1 MNVQRS
7 VLVYEQAM
15 KSDATKKSYFF
26 QLNKFKKYYHIKD
39 FDSLLTI
46 DPKKLQIMLEDYLFR
61 LKDTQASSSIQTAF
75 YAIELFFSMNDMM
88 LNFKKIRKMFPP
100 LQKRTGMAAY
110 TTEDIQKILD
120 TTSSRKHKA
129 LVHFL
134 ASSGV
139 RIGAVTDLKLKHL
152 EDMEFGCKSVLV
164 YADEREEYPTFLTP
178 EAVTVLND
186 YFDERRKSGEFLTDE
201 SPVFAS
207 RHRLTRHTRINP
219 LTEGAA
225 IGIIYRLAT
234 RAETR
239 RKKQTQNRYNIQGA
253 HGFRKRFN
261 TILKSNNDV
270 NPNLAEKLMGHST
283 SIRLDNSYLIPSKK
297 RLFTEFVK
305 VIPELSISESV
316 RLKMNNDTLAK
327 KLEEFE
333 SNRDVRLQELET
345 KLNQVKQLLEQHNLN
360 G

>member
-1 MNVQRS
+1 MIVQRS

-46 DPKKLQIMLEDYLFR
+46 DPKKLQVMLEDYLFR
-61 LKDTQASSSIQTAF
+61 LKKASSSIQTAF

-100 LQKRTGMAAY
+100 LEKRTGMAAY
-110 TTEDIQKILD
+110 ITEDIQKILD
-120 TTSSRKHKA
+120 VTSSKKHKA
-129 LVHFL
+129 LIHFL

-139 RIGAVTDLKLKHL
+139 RIGAIPDLKLKHL

-164 YADEREEYPTFLTP
+164 YADECEEYTTFLTP
-178 EAVTVLND
+178 EATTSLND
-186 YFDERRKSGEFLTDE
+186 YFDERRKNGEFIVDD

-207 RHRLTRHTRINP
+207 RHRLTQHTRINP

-225 IGIIYRLAT
+225 IGIMYRLAT

-239 RKKQTQNRYNIQGA
+239 RKKQTQNRYNI
-253 HGFRKRFN
+253 
-261 TILKSNNDV
+261 
-270 NPNLAEKLMGHST
+270 
-283 SIRLDNSYLIPSKK
+283 
-297 RLFTEFVK
+297 
-305 VIPELSISESV
+305 
-316 RLKMNNDTLAK
+316 
-327 KLEEFE
+327 
-333 SNRDVRLQELET
+333 
-345 KLNQVKQLLEQHNLN
+345 
-360 G
+360 